1 MMAGI
6 SVLIVDDQELLREG
20 IRTLL
25 DLEPGI
31 RIAGTAEDGRA
42 AVQAFETL
50 APDVVLMDIRMPNLD
65 GIEATRAILAKHP
78 DARILVLSTFAED
91 QLLFGALRAGARG
104 YLLKDASAGELAAAV
119 RQVHEG
125 KAALEPGLALKLVEA
140 VNAGRSSE
148 AESKQG
154 ALLSRRERE
163 VLKLIAEGFSNKEIA
178 ERLFL
183 AEGTVKNRVS
193 DILLKIDARD
203 RTQAALRAREL
214 GLL

>member
-1 MMAGI
+1 MNAI
-6 SVLIVDDQELLREG
+6 SVLVVDDQELMREG

-25 DLEPGI
+25 DLEPGV
-31 RIAGTAEDGRA
+31 RVVGTAEDGRA
-42 AVQAFETL
+42 ALQAYERL
-50 APDVVLMDIRMPNLD
+50 SPDVVLMDIRMPIMD
-65 GIEATRAILAKHP
+65 GIAATHAIVEKRP
-78 DARILVLSTFAED
+78 DARILMLSTFGED
-91 QLLFGALRAGARG
+91 ELLFSALQAGARG
-104 YLLKDASAGELAAAV
+104 YLLKDASAAELVSAI

-140 VNAGRSSE
+140 VKTGQDPRAPGTP
-148 AESKQG
+148 AF
-154 ALLSRRERE
+154 ALSRRERE

-178 ERLFL
+178 DRLFL

-193 DILLKIDARD
+193 DILQKIDARD